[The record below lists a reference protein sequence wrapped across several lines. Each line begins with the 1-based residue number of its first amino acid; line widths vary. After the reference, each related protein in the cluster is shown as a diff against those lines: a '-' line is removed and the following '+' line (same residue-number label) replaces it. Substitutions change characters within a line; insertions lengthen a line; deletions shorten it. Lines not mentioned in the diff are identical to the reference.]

1 MKVGFVGLGKMGLP
15 MTKNLLKAGFEVWVV
30 SRSRGPIEAA
40 VAAGAREA
48 ESPADLARR
57 VDVALTC
64 VPLPETVEEVY
75 LGEKGLLAGARP
87 GMIMADHSTVG
98 PDLNRKIEAAAKEK
112 GVSFLDAPVSGG
124 PMGAE
129 AGTLSIMVGGEREAF
144 EKALPVFRAMGR
156 HVVHFGP
163 SGSGSV
169 VKLINNMLVGI
180 HELAISEALLLA
192 TRAGIDLAQLYELL
206 MNSTGASAML
216 ARSFPFIKERDFEA
230 RFSIDLLHKDLRL
243 LLEMAEQLG
252 VAVPGG
258 RLAFDAVDEAKKA
271 GHGHLDIASMLLPME
286 ERHGVRVGSGGADD

>member
-48 ESPADLARR
+48 ENPADLARR

-75 LGEKGLLAGARP
+75 LGESGLLSGARP
-87 GMIMADHSTVG
+87 GLILADHSTVG
-98 PDLNRKIEAAAKEK
+98 PELNRKIEAAAKEK
-112 GVSFLDAPVSGG
+112 GAAFLDAPVSGG

-192 TRAGIDLAQLYELL
+192 TRAGIDLDQLYEML
-206 MNSTGASAML
+206 MNSTGGSAML
-216 ARSFPFIKERDFEA
+216 ARSFPFIAARDFAA

-252 VAVPGG
+252 IDVPGG
-258 RLAFDAVDEAKKA
+258 RLAYAAVDEAKKA
-271 GHGHLDIASMLLPME
+271 GYGELDIVSMLLPME
-286 ERHGVRVGSGGADD
+286 ERHGVEVKKAAK

>member
-40 VAAGAREA
+40 VAAGAKEA

-57 VDVALTC
+57 VDVGLTC

-75 LGEKGLLAGARP
+75 LGEQGLLAGAHP
-87 GMIMADHSTVG
+87 GLILADHSTVG

-112 GVSFLDAPVSGG
+112 GVAFLDAPVSGG

-129 AGTLSIMVGGEREAF
+129 AGTLSIMVGGDKEAF

-192 TRAGIDLAQLYELL
+192 TKAGIDLHQLYELL

-216 ARSFPFIKERDFEA
+216 QRSFPFIAARDFAA

-252 VAVPGG
+252 VEVPGG
-258 RLAFDAVDEAKKA
+258 RLAYQAVDEAKAA
-271 GHGHLDIASMLLPME
+271 GYGHLDITSMLLPME
-286 ERHGVRVGSGGADD
+286 ERHGVQVRNRSAED